1 MIRKMAPAF
10 LLAALIPTLSHAQGN
25 DVQWGSSEKA
35 YRHPVD
41 GMKGYYEPEKVSR
54 NGDVVSFK
62 IYRSA
67 NPAVTG
73 LVGDYM
79 VNCDTRE
86 LVTLEDGKPTPPMKL
101 LAGESLYP
109 ISAKL
114 CEWPDG
120 KGYFKQFF

>member
-1 MIRKMAPAF
+1 MISKMAPAF
-10 LLAALIPTLSHAQGN
+10 LLAVLLPSLALAQGN
-25 DVQWGSSEKA
+25 NVQWGSSEKE
-35 YRHPVD
+35 YRHPVE

-54 NGDVVSFK
+54 DGDVVSFK

-73 LVGDYM
+73 VVGEYM
-79 VNCDTRE
+79 VNCYTKE
-86 LVTLEDGKPTPPMKL
+86 LVTMEDGKPTPPMKL

-114 CEWPDG
+114 CEWGDG
-120 KGYFKQFF
+120 KGFFKQFF